1 MLKQSNPL
9 GLLAFVPYLLNTP
22 AGMLINLLKLI
33 LLGKINDVGNAK
45 AGRQAG
51 NSFLTCYVVV

>member
-33 LLGKINDVGNAK
+33 LLGEIK
-45 AGRQAG
+45 
-51 NSFLTCYVVV
+51 

>member
-9 GLLAFVPYLLNTP
+9 GLLVFVPYLLNTP

-33 LLGKINDVGNAK
+33 LLGEIK
-45 AGRQAG
+45 
-51 NSFLTCYVVV
+51 

>member
-1 MLKQSNPL
+1 MNKHLKVSESVNEC
-9 GLLAFVPYLLNTP
+9 
-22 AGMLINLLKLI
+22 
-33 LLGKINDVGNAK
+33 NDVGNAK